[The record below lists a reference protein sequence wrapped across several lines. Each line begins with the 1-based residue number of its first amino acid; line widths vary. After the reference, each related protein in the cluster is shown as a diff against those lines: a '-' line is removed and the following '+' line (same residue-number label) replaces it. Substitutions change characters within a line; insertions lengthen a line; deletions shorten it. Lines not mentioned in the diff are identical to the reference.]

1 MKILVNALTAKRKS
15 GGGFQIAVNFIKATL
30 SRMDVN
36 WLYFVSEDVDAAIGN
51 YFSLVKDLE
60 YFVFPTQPDFLHSY
74 LKVRKEIRRL
84 EPILLPDI
92 VYSINSPSY
101 FSFSAPE
108 VMRFANAWVTNP
120 NRYAQHTLGMLAKI
134 RNTLYC
140 MNQRRL
146 MKKRRYFITQS
157 ETVKQ
162 GIIKITRTDSA
173 YVAVISNVLPAYFSE
188 QKLDIFTGV
197 PDGKINVA
205 CVAAPFKHK
214 NLTIIPDVL
223 NELREKY
230 KMEHVVFH
238 VTIPKEHP
246 VWVNM
251 QCVLKELGLEKQII
265 NYGYCSQEKLVGLYT
280 QCDMAFLPS
289 LLETFSASILEAMFF
304 RLPIVASDFDFNKEV
319 AGACAVYFRPMDVRD
334 AAAKIAGL
342 IQFPVKRNTLIAS
355 IPAYLK
361 KYASYDKHIDGII
374 DFLKGVA
381 G

>member
-30 SRMDVN
+30 SRTDVD
-36 WLYFVSEDVDAAIGN
+36 WLYFVSEDVDAAIGTC
-51 YFSLVKDLE
+51 FSSVKDRL

-74 LKVRKEIRRL
+74 FEVRKTIRRL
-84 EPILLPDI
+84 EPMLLPDI
-92 VYSINSPSY
+92 VYSVNSPSY

-120 NRYAQHTLGMLAKI
+120 NRYARRTLGTFAKI

-162 GIIKITRTDSA
+162 GIIKITRTSSA
-173 YVAVISNVLPAYFSE
+173 YVSVVPNVLPAYFSE
-188 QKLDIFTGV
+188 KKLNISGRL
-197 PDGKINVA
+197 PDGKINIA
-205 CVAAPFKHK
+205 CVAAPFAHK
-214 NLTIIPDVL
+214 NLAIIPDIL
-223 NELREKY
+223 NELRRKY
-230 KMEHVVFH
+230 KMEHVFFH
-238 VTIPKEHP
+238 VTIPEEHP
-246 VWVNM
+246 AWVDM
-251 QCVLKELGLEKQII
+251 QRVLKGSGGENRII
-265 NYGYCSQEKLVGLYT
+265 NYGYCSQEKLVGLYS

-304 RLPIVASDFDFNKEV
+304 KLPVVASDFDFNKEV
-319 AGACAVYFRPMDVRD
+319 AGTCAVYFRPTDAQD
-334 AAAKIAGL
+334 AAEKIADL
-342 IQFPVKRNTLIAS
+342 IQDPVKRNVMVES
-355 IPAYLK
+355 VPAYLK
-361 KYASYDKHIDGII
+361 KYAGYDKHIDGIV
-374 DFLKGVA
+374 DFLKKVA